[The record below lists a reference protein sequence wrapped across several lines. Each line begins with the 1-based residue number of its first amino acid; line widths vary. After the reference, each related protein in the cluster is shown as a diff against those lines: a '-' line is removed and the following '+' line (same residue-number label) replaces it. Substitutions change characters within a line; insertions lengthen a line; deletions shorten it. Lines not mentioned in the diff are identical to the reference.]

1 VNKGKGKSSKAK
13 SAPRAAARGAATS
26 FDARRAALI
35 ARIAALL
42 LARGQAQIPLRELA
56 RELDT
61 SDRMLLYYFK
71 DKTELVTAALS
82 ALSARLAHT
91 LQAALPAGRVEP
103 AQLLARVAA
112 LLASRP
118 MQPFMSVWADLVA
131 HGTRGEAPY
140 RAFMSAS
147 AAGWL
152 ERIEA
157 RLDLPEGAARRRAA
171 AVILTI
177 AEGSRMLEDALPG
190 CTRDTL
196 QIFAAGL
203 AAQSGKS

>member
-1 VNKGKGKSSKAK
+1 MKSKAG
-13 SAPRAAARGAATS
+13 SASRSPRKEAPAAPS
-26 FDARRAALI
+26 PFDSRRAALVT
-35 ARIAALL
+35 RIVALFL
-42 LARGQAQIPLRELA
+42 LRGLAEIPLRELA

-71 DKTELVTAALS
+71 DKTDLVTAALVAIS
-82 ALSARLAHT
+82 VKLGEA
-91 LQAALPAGRVEP
+91 LQAGLSSGRVAP
-103 AQLLARVAA
+103 AQLLDQVTT
-112 LLASRP
+112 LLGSRP
-118 MQPFMSVWADLVA
+118 IKPYMSVWADLVA
-131 HGTRGEAPY
+131 HGIRGEAPY

-147 AAGWL
+147 AATWL

-157 RLDLPEGAARRRAA
+157 RLDLPEGAERRRVA

-196 QIFAAGL
+196 QIFVAGL
-203 AAQSGKS
+203 DAQADARRP

>member
-1 VNKGKGKSSKAK
+1 MD
-13 SAPRAAARGAATS
+13 AANAANADGPAST
-26 FDARRAALI
+26 FDSRRAALVT
-35 ARIAALL
+35 RIAALL
-42 LARGQAQIPLRELA
+42 LARGLAEIPLRELA

-71 DKTELVTAALS
+71 DKADLVTAALAELAAGLRQALQS
-82 ALSARLAHT
+82 ALPSGRIAPARLLAQVTAT
-91 LQAALPAGRVEP
+91 LG
-103 AQLLARVAA
+103 
-112 LLASRP
+112 SRP
-118 MQPFMSVWADLVA
+118 FKPYMKVWADLVA
-131 HGTRGEAPY
+131 HGTRDEQPY
-140 RAFMSAS
+140 RTFMSAS

-157 RLDLPEGAARRRAA
+157 RLDLPEGSARRRVA

-177 AEGSRMLEDALPG
+177 AEGSRMLEDAVPG

-203 AAQSGKS
+203 EAQRGAGKP

>member
-1 VNKGKGKSSKAK
+1 LVE
-13 SAPRAAARGAATS
+13 
-26 FDARRAALI
+26 
-35 ARIAALL
+35 RITAMF
-42 LARGQAQIPLRELA
+42 LARGVAEIPLRELA

-71 DKTELVTAALS
+71 DKTDLVTAALS
-82 ALSARLAHT
+82 ALSARLAGT
-91 LQAALPAGRVEP
+91 LQTALPMGRVAP
-103 AQLLARVAA
+103 AQLLTRVAA

-118 MQPFMSVWADLVA
+118 IKPYMSVWADLVA

-157 RLDLPEGAARRRAA
+157 RLDLPEGAGRRRAA

-196 QIFAAGL
+196 QIFTAGL
-203 AAQSGKS
+203 ETQTGTR

>member
-1 VNKGKGKSSKAK
+1 LV
-13 SAPRAAARGAATS
+13 R
-26 FDARRAALI
+26 
-35 ARIAALL
+35 RIAALL
-42 LARGQAQIPLRELA
+42 LARGLAEIPLRSLA

-82 ALSARLAHT
+82 ELAVKLREL
-91 LQAALPAGRVEP
+91 LQAALPPGRVAP
-103 AQLLARVAA
+103 AQLLDQVTT
-112 LLASRP
+112 LLRSRP
-118 MQPFMSVWADLVA
+118 IKPYMSVWADLMA
-131 HGTRGEAPY
+131 HGMRGEAPY

-157 RLDLPEGAARRRAA
+157 RLDLPEGAARRRVA

-177 AEGSRMLEDALPG
+177 AEGTRMLEDALPG
-190 CTRDTL
+190 CTHETL
-196 QIFAAGL
+196 QIFVAGL
-203 AAQSGKS
+203 DAQPDARGS